1 MSSNSVTSALP
12 VTSATSIRAYPSAH
26 PHTQHIPAHNDP
38 CSLAKRSLYY
48 ESLIRSK
55 ITMHYTRSMARA
67 ARAAARRP
75 AVRRLTTPEQTSRA
89 VSLSEHPPRTT
100 SPGTTKDSGRISQND
115 GEERNANDLN
125 QGFPL
130 LKLPPEL
137 RHKVLEYAAID
148 SSVHLGKRSS
158 SVHLDK
164 RKIITYHIIC
174 PFSGVCR
181 QIEAE
186 LERVLQ
192 KHTPSSWQQAKK
204 ITVDVHN
211 LDFSPIV
218 DFLDSLTRKQIDT
231 FKANGTK
238 IIPKLRFGRCPRRF
252 EIARR
257 IKEEDLLSLVSWL
270 GYTIDP
276 KEKRSSLSNWA
287 CEFVIKDPE
296 ITVEPWVRTM
306 NGLIHSLRTSA
317 SGAMLRPGTLGLR
330 RQIGAIVDTGVEALI
345 AARAGK

>member
-1 MSSNSVTSALP
+1 
-12 VTSATSIRAYPSAH
+12 
-26 PHTQHIPAHNDP
+26 
-38 CSLAKRSLYY
+38 
-48 ESLIRSK
+48 
-55 ITMHYTRSMARA
+55 MHYTRSMARA

-75 AVRRLTTPEQTSRA
+75 TVRRLTTPEQPAPA
-89 VSLSEHPPRTT
+89 VSLSERPPHTA
-100 SPGTTKDSGRISQND
+100 SPSTTKGSSRISQNN

-148 SSVHLGKRSS
+148 SSVYLGKRRGP
-158 SVHLDK
+158 VHLDK
-164 RKIITYHIIC
+164 RKTITYHIIC

-192 KHTPSSWQQAKK
+192 EHTPSSWQQATK
-204 ITVDVHN
+204 IAVDVHN

-218 DFLDSLTRKQIDT
+218 DFLDSLTRQQIDS

-238 IIPKLRFGRCPRRF
+238 ITPKLRFGRCPRRLKT
-252 EIARR
+252 ARR

-276 KEKRSSLSNWA
+276 KERWSALSDWT

-296 ITVEPWVRTM
+296 TTVEPWIRTM